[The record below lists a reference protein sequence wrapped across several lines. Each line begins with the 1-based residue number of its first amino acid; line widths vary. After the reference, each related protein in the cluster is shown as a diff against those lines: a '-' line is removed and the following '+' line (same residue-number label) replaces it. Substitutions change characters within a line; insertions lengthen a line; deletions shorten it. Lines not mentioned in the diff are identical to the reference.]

1 MKNLF
6 TGFIVATFLGMSACT
21 QKVDLDAEKAK
32 VKSVVDQLLI
42 QVWETE
48 DIELFFKITAHDSDM
63 VTFATDSA
71 EHFIGWESLRSPLEK
86 QFAAYEN
93 TKVSVSNHAIKVHN
107 SGNVAWF
114 SAIWNMSLVAGGQ
127 SASLKDCRVTGVLE
141 KRNGNWVIVQSHYS
155 IPIAG
160 QATAY

>member
-6 TGFIVATFLGMSACT
+6 ALFLIATFLGMSACA

-32 VKSVVDQLLI
+32 VKSVIDQLLI

-48 DIELFFKITAHDSDM
+48 DIELLSKITAHDPDM
-63 VTFATDSA
+63 VTFGTDSA
-71 EHFIGWESLRSPLEK
+71 EHFVGWEPLRNPFEK

-93 TKVSVSNHAIKVHN
+93 TKVSVSNHAIKVHD

-127 SASLKDCRVTGVLE
+127 PASLKDCRVTGVLE

-155 IPIAG
+155 IPVSG
-160 QATAY
+160 QATPY